1 MPRAARCGTQAS
13 GGDGRRIRTK
23 VFRGFNTSAVSS
35 LTAEIDERVNA
46 RTASRPPLP
55 AALVESCV
63 NFREED
69 PMHFIILAIFLG
81 LAAIIVWVADY
92 TSVGGGRRATAIDVL
107 NRRLARG
114 EIDRAE
120 YDEKR
125 KLIGR

>member
-1 MPRAARCGTQAS
+1 
-13 GGDGRRIRTK
+13 
-23 VFRGFNTSAVSS
+23 
-35 LTAEIDERVNA
+35 
-46 RTASRPPLP
+46 
-55 AALVESCV
+55 
-63 NFREED
+63 
-69 PMHFIILAIFLG
+69 MHFIILTIFLG

-92 TSVGGGRRATAIDVL
+92 TSVGGRRATAIDVL

>member
-1 MPRAARCGTQAS
+1 
-13 GGDGRRIRTK
+13 
-23 VFRGFNTSAVSS
+23 
-35 LTAEIDERVNA
+35 
-46 RTASRPPLP
+46 
-55 AALVESCV
+55 
-63 NFREED
+63 
-69 PMHFIILAIFLG
+69 MHFIILAVFLG
-81 LAAIIVWVADY
+81 LAANIIWVADY